1 MPSDVQSVIGNV
13 NVSNRYEF
21 NNGKGQNTT
30 GSKEIGVEPI
40 PAVTKECTYYTNNNN
55 GANTADWKATIIITS
70 SGKHVFHDELKDDMT
85 LVAGSVKITDETG
98 KEVSKKVVV
107 DNGQKAFTL
116 HLRTRQSKMGNR
128 KNI

>member
-1 MPSDVQSVIGNV
+1 MGKYVLTYTTILPSDVQSVIGNV

-70 SGKHVFHDELKDDMT
+70 SGTHVFHDELKDDMT
-85 LVAGSVKITDETG
+85 LVADSVKA
-98 KEVSKKVVV
+98 VSY
-107 DNGQKAFTL
+107 T
-116 HLRTRQSKMGNR
+116 HLDVYKRQSMASL
-128 KNI
+128 